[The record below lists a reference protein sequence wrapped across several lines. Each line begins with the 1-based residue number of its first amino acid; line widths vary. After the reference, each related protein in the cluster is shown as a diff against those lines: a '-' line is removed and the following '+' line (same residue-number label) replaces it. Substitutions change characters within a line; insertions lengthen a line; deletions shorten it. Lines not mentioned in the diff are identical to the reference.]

1 MRLRKVID
9 DHLIMQR
16 KSRSDFAKEIGM
28 SKQAVGRWLNGS
40 MHVSGEHLASL
51 MVYLLS
57 DEPEDTA

>member
-1 MRLRKVID
+1 
-9 DHLIMQR
+9 
-16 KSRSDFAKEIGM
+16 M

-40 MHVSGEHLASL
+40 MHVSGEHLAAL